1 MNRAASAKHFSLNGC
16 LLWSRIRWLGAV
28 CVSVGTISIPAGEPG
43 QHHERPHNSKQD
55 SPTGA
60 VVADASSR
68 LPTTTLPPL
77 PAGVTELKFSDFFVQ
92 PVGARGLELTEMLR
106 RLDGKRV
113 RILGY
118 MVQPEKPVPG
128 MFVLTAMPVRVNEE
142 RFGDDLPPAALFIS
156 MPKDRGQVV
165 PYTPELM
172 LLTGTLSVGNREEAD
187 DRVSTVRLALEIPEP
202 AAKKKVHSSAKGA
215 EQLMRRGK

>member
-1 MNRAASAKHFSLNGC
+1 MKNNLTHHTRLLCLSLLACALCPVSLHAGQDEHQHTASARQEPKPAS
-16 LLWSRIRWLGAV
+16 GAEKSQEAAKPV
-28 CVSVGTISIPAGEPG
+28 
-43 QHHERPHNSKQD
+43 Q
-55 SPTGA
+55 
-60 VVADASSR
+60 
-68 LPTTTLPPL
+68 LPPL
-77 PAGVTELKFSDFFVQ
+77 PAGVTELKFGDFFVQ
-92 PVGARGLELTEMLR
+92 PVGARGLELTETLR

-128 MFVLTAMPVRVNEE
+128 MFVFTAIPVRVNEE
-142 RFGDDLPPAALFIS
+142 RFGDDLPPAALFVS

-165 PYTPELM
+165 PHTPELL

-202 AAKKKVHSSAKGA
+202 VAKKIFHSSAKGA